1 MRRWTGL
8 ALVAIGAILLLAV
21 NVPLTFVSLRLTG
34 LVLLITG
41 LAGLRVPQWAYH
53 WLRGHQDELKDAL
66 DRLTEPPS
74 EGSPDSPRV
83 SLGDLLRPEP
93 TTETPASRRGLR
105 AGARLGR
112 VFGPRADNGP
122 VPGPVVPLSVVKNRQ
137 CPVYLRF
144 V

>member
-1 MRRWTGL
+1 MRRSTGL

-93 TTETPASRRGLR
+93 TTGTPASRRG
-105 AGARLGR
+105 
-112 VFGPRADNGP
+112 
-122 VPGPVVPLSVVKNRQ
+122 
-137 CPVYLRF
+137 
-144 V
+144 